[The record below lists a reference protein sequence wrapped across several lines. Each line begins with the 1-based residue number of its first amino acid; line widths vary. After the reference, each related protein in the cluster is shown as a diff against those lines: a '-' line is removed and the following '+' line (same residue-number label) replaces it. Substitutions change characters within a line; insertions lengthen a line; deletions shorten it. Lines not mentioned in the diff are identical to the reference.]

1 MTSSGPAAGLART
14 LAGAAVAGV
23 VAISAAGCTNTDASV
38 NRRPQSGSASATLV
52 NGMQQ
57 VTLDATDTY
66 RFVPSTIVVHPG
78 PVRIVLVNT
87 GHGAP
92 HTWSLTGFPADFVPL
107 TPAGQTQAA
116 TFVAPAPGTY
126 TFVCT
131 IHVRQGQTGQLI
143 VVPN

>member
-14 LAGAAVAGV
+14 MAGLAVAVV
-23 VAISAAGCTNTDASV
+23 VAMSAAGCTNTEAGV
-38 NRRPQSGSASATLV
+38 NRRPHSGSASATVV

-57 VTLDATDTY
+57 VTVEATDTY
-66 RFVPSTIVVHPG
+66 RFDPSTIVVHPG
-78 PVRIVLVNT
+78 RVRIVLVNT

-143 VVPN
+143 VVAN

>member
-1 MTSSGPAAGLART
+1 MTSSGPAAVLART
-14 LAGAAVAGV
+14 LAGAAVAAV
-23 VAISAAGCTNTDASV
+23 VAISTAGCSNTEAGV
-38 NRRPQSGSASATLV
+38 NRRPHSGSASATVV
-52 NGMQQ
+52 NGVQQ
-57 VTLDATDTY
+57 VTLEATDTY

-107 TPAGQTQAA
+107 TNAGQTQAA

-131 IHVRQGQTGQLI
+131 IHVKQGQTGQLI

>member
-1 MTSSGPAAGLART
+1 MTSSGPPAGLVRV
-14 LAGAAVAGV
+14 LAAALVGV
-23 VAISAAGCTNTDASV
+23 VALGVSGCSNTEAGV
-38 NRRPQSGSASATLV
+38 NRRPHSGSASATLV

-57 VTLDATDTY
+57 VTVEATDTY
-66 RFVPSTIVVHPG
+66 RFDPSTIVVHPG

-92 HTWSLTGFPADFVPL
+92 HDWSLTGFPADFVPL
-107 TPAGQTQAA
+107 TTAGQTQAA

-131 IHVRQGQTGQLI
+131 IHVKQGQTGQLI
-143 VVPN
+143 VMPN